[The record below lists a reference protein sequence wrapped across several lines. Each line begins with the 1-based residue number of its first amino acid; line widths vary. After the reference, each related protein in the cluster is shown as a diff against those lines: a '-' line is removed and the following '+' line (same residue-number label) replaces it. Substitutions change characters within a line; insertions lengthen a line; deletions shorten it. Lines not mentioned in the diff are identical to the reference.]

1 MKVIVKKKNNGI
13 FSSNI
18 TNMQVRI
25 GNIANQINSNTAEA
39 SDMTKT
45 IKFDLKRSEDGTEMS
60 NATVMVFPSSETP
73 PLEITHHV
81 ERWQRTQA
89 VT

>member
-25 GNIANQINSNTAEA
+25 GKYRKPNQLLYS
-39 SDMTKT
+39 
-45 IKFDLKRSEDGTEMS
+45 RSIRHDKDD
-60 NATVMVFPSSETP
+60 
-73 PLEITHHV
+73 
-81 ERWQRTQA
+81 
-89 VT
+89 